1 VNAINLAQA
10 MSKAPG
16 FSLAVTPT
24 TYQVAQGS
32 PVTVTVNLTPFNGFS
47 GQVTYTCSDSV
58 QGSTCTGPTT
68 AVPSTQNASFQITTT
83 APTARLERPF
93 DRGAKI
99 FYATLFPGLLGIVL
113 VAGSRK
119 GALRGVRFLGLLLVL
134 GFSTLWVASCGGSS
148 SNKGS
153 GTPTGTYSITI
164 TGTATINGTPVN
176 RQVTIQLV
184 VVA

>member
-1 VNAINLAQA
+1 

-24 TYQVAQGS
+24 TYQVTQGS
-32 PVTVTVNLTPFNGFS
+32 SVTVTVNLTPFNGFT

-58 QGSTCTGPTT
+58 QESTCTGPTT
-68 AVPSTQNASFQITTT
+68 PVASNQSASFQIGTK

-99 FYATLFPGLLGIVL
+99 FYATLFPGLLGMVL

-119 GALRGVRFLGLLLVL
+119 RALRGVRFLGLLFVL
-134 GFSTLWVASCGGSS
+134 GFSTLWVASCGSTSS
-148 SNKGS
+148 GKDP

-164 TGTATINGTPVN
+164 TGTATINGAPVN

-184 VVA
+184 VVS

>member
-1 VNAINLAQA
+1 
-10 MSKAPG
+10 
-16 FSLAVTPT
+16 
-24 TYQVAQGS
+24 
-32 PVTVTVNLTPFNGFS
+32 
-47 GQVTYTCSDSV
+47 
-58 QGSTCTGPTT
+58 
-68 AVPSTQNASFQITTT
+68 
-83 APTARLERPF
+83 
-93 DRGAKI
+93 
-99 FYATLFPGLLGIVL
+99 L